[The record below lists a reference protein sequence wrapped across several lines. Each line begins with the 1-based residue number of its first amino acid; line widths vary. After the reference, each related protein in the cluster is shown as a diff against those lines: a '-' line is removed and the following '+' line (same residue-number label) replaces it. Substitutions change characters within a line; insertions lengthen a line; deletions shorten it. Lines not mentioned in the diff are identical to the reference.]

1 VTTGARPPDN
11 RSAWRRGDLL
21 EAFSAME
28 DLPDTLEDPRFLLYR
43 AALRLSVGRVDA
55 ARVDLQQVQSSES
68 QRGDALALLAIAAV
82 VQNKKEEA
90 RRLIDQANAQMPVGS
105 GVDMANA
112 YVQQAFFD
120 LDGALDSVLSATK
133 KDPGNALAWA
143 RLSELYLAKGS
154 APNPWVRPSG
164 RRIFSRTWHTP

>member
-1 VTTGARPPDN
+1 MRGA
-11 RSAWRRGDLL
+11 GVILL
-21 EAFSAME
+21 EAFNAME
-28 DLPDTLEDPRFLLYR
+28 NLPDTLDDPRFLLYR

-143 RLSELYLAKGS
+143 RLSELYLAKGERE
-154 APNPWVRPSG
+154 PNPWVRPSG